1 MGCCAAAVVQVGQE
15 QGLDKEQ
22 KYEQGQGKE
31 LEFAQEQR
39 YVQGQEQGYTV
50 QE

>member
-1 MGCCAAAVVQVGQE
+1 MGCCAAAVGQVGQE
-15 QGLDKEQ
+15 QGLDQEQ

-31 LEFAQEQR
+31 LEFAQEQQ
-39 YVQGQEQGYTV
+39 YVQGQEQGYTL